1 MIALPGNS
9 GAMNYS
15 FRFAPVINR
24 LDQLYPGCS
33 RPSGSAVR
41 RSCSASFSASPAR
54 SRCARAG
61 AGCALPLT
69 AYVEA
74 IRNTPLLAQ
83 LFFIYFGLPGLGLR
97 LDAIPAALIALVV
110 NLGAYTT
117 EIVRGG
123 LDAVPRGQ
131 TDAGLALGLRALQV
145 FFLVVLKPALKIM
158 FPALA
163 SQFTLL
169 MLATSIL
176 SQIGVEDLFHMAS
189 LIDSATYRS
198 FEVYAGDLRL
208 LPRAGPRFRRSSH
221 CSIGCC
227 SPSTRQSSACD
238 GRHALMFRSFG
249 PNEFLLLARA

>member
-1 MIALPGNS
+1 
-9 GAMNYS
+9 MNYS

-24 LDQLYPGCS
+24 MDQLLDGVVTTVEV
-33 RPSGSAVR
+33 SAV
-41 RSCSASFSASPAR
+41 AIVLGFLLGIAGALALR
-54 SRCARAG
+54 SRRRVVRM
-61 AGCALPLT
+61 PVH

-83 LFFIYFGLPGLGLR
+83 LFFIYFGLPGIGLR
-97 LDAIPAALIALVV
+97 LGAITAALIALVV

-123 LDAVPRGQ
+123 IDAVPRGQ
-131 TDAGLALGLRALQV
+131 WDAGLALGLTRLQV

-176 SQIGVEDLFHMAS
+176 SQIGVEDLFHMGS

-198 FEVYAGDLRL
+198 FEVYAVVCGLYLALALAFRVVFAAIYVAVFTERPPPA
-208 LPRAGPRFRRSSH
+208 LPTPTTT
-221 CSIGCC
+221 
-227 SPSTRQSSACD
+227 P
-238 GRHALMFRSFG
+238 
-249 PNEFLLLARA
+249 

>member
-1 MIALPGNS
+1 
-9 GAMNYS
+9 MNYS

-24 LDQLYPGCS
+24 MDQLLEGMVTTVAV
-33 RPSGSAVR
+33 SAV
-41 RSCSASFSASPAR
+41 AIALGFLLGVAGALVLR
-54 SRCARAG
+54 SRRR
-61 AGCALPLT
+61 PLRLLVH

-83 LFFIYFGLPGLGLR
+83 IFFIYFGLPGIGLR
-97 LDAIPAALIALVV
+97 LDAISAALIALVV

-123 LDAVPRGQ
+123 IDAVPRGQ
-131 TDAGLALGLRALQV
+131 WDAGAALGLTRLQV

-176 SQIGVEDLFHMAS
+176 SQIGVEDLFHMGS

-198 FEVYAGDLRL
+198 FEVYAVVCGLYLALALAFRL
-208 LPRAGPRFRRSSH
+208 VFAGLYWVLFTERAPPALPTPTATP
-221 CSIGCC
+221 
-227 SPSTRQSSACD
+227 
-238 GRHALMFRSFG
+238 
-249 PNEFLLLARA
+249 

>member
-1 MIALPGNS
+1 MT
-9 GAMNYS
+9 YT
-15 FRFAPVINR
+15 FRFGPVLSRI
-24 LDQLYPGCS
+24 DQLLTGLVETLWI
-33 RPSGSAVR
+33 SAAVILLGFLVGV
-41 RSCSASFSASPAR
+41 AGALAAR
-54 SRCARAG
+54 SRSR
-61 AGCALPLT
+61 PLRMLVR

-97 LDAIPAALIALVV
+97 LAAVPAAMIALVV

-123 LDAVPRGQ
+123 IDAVPRGQ
-131 TDAGLALGLRALQV
+131 TDAGAALGLTPRQV
-145 FFLVVLKPALKIM
+145 FLLIVLKPALKVM

-189 LIDSATYRS
+189 LIDTTTYRS
-198 FEVYAGDLRL
+198 FEVYAVACGLYL
-208 LPRAGPRFRRSSH
+208 AAALGFRALF
-221 CSIGCC
+221 
-227 SPSTRQSSACD
+227 
-238 GRHALMFRSFG
+238 ALIYW
-249 PNEFLLLARA
+249 LAFAERVRAAAPASVIAP